1 MAWFSGVIQDVRQR
15 GSGLRERVREHT
27 KALRVSNGVGVGS
40 EKSANGFL
48 PAEEAER
55 RIEHEAARLREC
67 AAASEVLERWLV
79 LLRTAPRRYTDAG
92 QALSFKQVFLR
103 SHGLEFALDA
113 SARSPELRRAL
124 RSYALAAPA
133 RWPESCPP
141 PMAFAR
147 AFVALLWATVGP
159 TELWLQPLATLLS
172 WEQVPKG
179 AQGTVGLAAA
189 GCHTWLVQLLVA
201 RRLYWQASDVADRET
216 DLLAMEESTL
226 KAMEIDEGH
235 PGDLP
240 SELRA
245 LSKLSSDASATAETL
260 LERRCVLAEDLKKA
274 MVAEQEKGDAVPRH
288 HLLRGLRR
296 KELGQLRHLRQC
308 QRRWPQRAPGAAQ
321 QSGGRS
327 EGRLLTQLPDEA
339 QLSQEIA
346 AAEEVQREL
355 LKQLEQNKEHLDG
368 LRRAREERRK
378 EEERL
383 TAALNCTEQK
393 MVSQLAE
400 EDTARQQSEATQR
413 LAFAV
418 ADVAKQL
425 QEPESDRTAE
435 AKLSSV
441 EVRNRAAE
449 QSLAL
454 KLATHEVKRLRKAEE
469 VGKKASNLAQEK
481 LAHAEVDQAEA
492 RQLWQV
498 LRRSCQ
504 ELRACRSE
512 KLLSALEE
520 QGEEGEAGQLASEIR
535 SHLQGCQQLLASLEA
550 AMQALDNLD
559 VEKENWEVVEEPP
572 AEAFLFAADE
582 RDAPSWD
589 AGVKSLFQGLFPRGG
604 TPSGAETSADDPFL
618 LEGIEA
624 RGRPRAREVVVE
636 TTVGQRGYGS
646 TTASFE
652 DLERLKAGERIPG
665 GAGVDAHRVEPSQ
678 AQTVAEE
685 GADRVDSKPSQ
696 QVQTAAEQGDRVDSE
711 PTQQVQTAAEE
722 GADRVD
728 SKPSQQVQTAE
739 QGDRVD
745 SEPTQQVQTAAE
757 EGADRVDS
765 EPSQQVQTAAEEGA
779 WLSFSCAVK
788 EPRIAQES
796 CARSSTSHACAQAAK
811 PTGADSSRGRCRSS
825 SQTSADLW

>member
-179 AQGTVGLAAA
+179 TQGTVGLAAA

-201 RRLYWQASDVADRET
+201 RRFCWQASDVADRET

-226 KAMEIDEGH
+226 KAMEIDEGD

-245 LSKLSSDASATAETL
+245 LSKLSSASATAETL

-274 MVAEQEKGDAVPRH
+274 MVAEQERATQY
-288 HLLRGLRR
+288 RGTISSVVSAAKSLANSVTSGSANADGLSERR
-296 KELGQLRHLRQC
+296 AQLSSRAEGLKE
-308 QRRWPQRAPGAAQ
+308 
-321 QSGGRS
+321 
-327 EGRLLTQLPDEA
+327 LLTQLPDEA

-441 EVRNRAAE
+441 EVRNRAAG

-454 KLATHEVKRLRKAEE
+454 KLAAHEVKRLRKAEE

-665 GAGVDAHRVEPSQ
+665 GAGTGLGGVNCVDAHRVEPSQ

-685 GADRVDSKPSQ
+685 GRGRDVLTESTLSRANRCRQLPSK
-696 QVQTAAEQGDRVDSE
+696 AGVDSE
-711 PTQQVQTAAEE
+711 PT
-722 GADRVD
+722 
-728 SKPSQQVQTAE
+728 
-739 QGDRVD
+739 
-745 SEPTQQVQTAAE
+745 
-757 EGADRVDS
+757 
-765 EPSQQVQTAAEEGA
+765 QQVQTAAEEGA

-788 EPRIAQES
+788 EPRIAQELRTIQYLTRV
-796 CARSSTSHACAQAAK
+796 CAGSQAN
-811 PTGADSSRGRCRSS
+811 RCRQQPRKVPILVTNQCRFVVRQKGQLAESR
-825 SQTSADLW
+825 A